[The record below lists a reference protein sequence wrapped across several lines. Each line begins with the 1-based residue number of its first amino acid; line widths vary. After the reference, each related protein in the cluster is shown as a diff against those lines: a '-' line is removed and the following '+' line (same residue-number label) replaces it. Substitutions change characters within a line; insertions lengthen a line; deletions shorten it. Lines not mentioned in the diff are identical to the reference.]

1 MQDPIW
7 EYDAVS
13 VVGGAEIAR
22 AFAMHGS
29 GWEFMQA
36 WTSQSSGDWLFF
48 RRRKPVTEAIDI
60 RTL

>member
-1 MQDPIW
+1 MQDPNW

-13 VVGGAEIAR
+13 VVGNAEVVK
-22 AFAMHGS
+22 AFERHAE

-48 RRRKPVTEAIDI
+48 RRSRSAEEVD
-60 RTL
+60 LQSL

>member
-1 MQDPIW
+1 MEDPNY

-13 VVGGAEIAR
+13 VVGNAEITR
-22 AFAMHGS
+22 AFAMHAS

-36 WTSQSSGDWLFF
+36 WSSHTSGDWLIF
-48 RRRKPVTEAIDI
+48 RRPRGGEAFDL